1 MLFRKT
7 ILQNQRT
14 LMNNKLSKL
23 LYFIVCFVFFLI
35 SDLYLS
41 KILYENITRGFAFS
55 SKVVALTFVK
65 NTGAAFNILPNARE
79 FLIILSVVVLT
90 LLFLY
95 VIKNLK
101 SIWMKEIFLIS
112 LLCAGIAGN
121 LHERIV
127 LGYVRDFF
135 QLKFINFP
143 VFNISD
149 IFINISVIALIIII
163 LLKKTK

>member
-7 ILQNQRT
+7 TLQNQGTR
-14 LMNNKLSKL
+14 MNNKLSKL

-41 KILYENITRGFAFS
+41 KILYQNITRGFAFS

-65 NTGAAFNILPNARE
+65 NTGAAFNIFPNARE

-112 LLCAGIAGN
+112 LLCAGNAGN

>member
-1 MLFRKT
+1 
-7 ILQNQRT
+7 
-14 LMNNKLSKL
+14 MNSRLGKL
-23 LYFIVCFVFFLI
+23 LYFFVCYIFFLI

-41 KILYENITRGFAFS
+41 RLLYKSINNGYTFS
-55 SKVVALTFVK
+55 NKFIELLYVK
-65 NTGAAFNILPNARE
+65 NTGAAFNIFPNARE
-79 FLIILSVVVLT
+79 FLIILSVVVIT

-101 SIWMKEIFLIS
+101 SIWYKDLFFIS

-121 LHERIV
+121 LHERIS
-127 LGYVRDFF
+127 LGFVRDFF
-135 QLKFINFP
+135 HLNCINFP

-149 IFINISVIALIIII
+149 IFINIGVIALVIII

>member
-1 MLFRKT
+1 
-7 ILQNQRT
+7 
-14 LMNNKLSKL
+14 MNWKFSKL

-35 SDLYLS
+35 SDLFLS
-41 KILYENITRGFAFS
+41 RLLYHSITGGFEYS
-55 SKVVALTFVK
+55 GKLMSLTFVK
-65 NTGAAFNILPNARE
+65 NTGAAFNIFPNARE
-79 FLIILSVVVLT
+79 FLIILSVVVIT

-101 SIWMKEIFLIS
+101 SIWFKEIFFIS
-112 LLCAGIAGN
+112 LLCAGISGN

-135 QLKFINFP
+135 QLKFVNFP
-143 VFNISD
+143 VFNVSD
-149 IFINISVIALIIII
+149 IFINIAVIALVIIM

>member
-1 MLFRKT
+1 
-7 ILQNQRT
+7 
-14 LMNNKLSKL
+14 MNGKFAKL
-23 LYFIVCFVFFLI
+23 LYYIVCFFFFLFVDLFFSRMLYHSV
-35 SDLYLS
+35 SD
-41 KILYENITRGFAFS
+41 GFTFS
-55 SKVVALTFVK
+55 NKFIALTFVK
-65 NTGAAFNILPNARE
+65 NTGAAFNIFPDARE

-101 SIWMKEIFLIS
+101 SIWFKELFFIA
-112 LLCAGIAGN
+112 LLCAGISGN
-121 LHERIV
+121 LHERIC

-135 QLKFINFP
+135 NFQFVTFP

-149 IFINISVIALIIII
+149 IFINIGVIALVTII

>member
-1 MLFRKT
+1 
-7 ILQNQRT
+7 
-14 LMNNKLSKL
+14 MNSKLSKL
-23 LYFIVCFVFFLI
+23 LYFIISFLFFLI
-35 SDLYLS
+35 ADLYLTRLLYRS
-41 KILYENITRGFAFS
+41 ISGGFSFSNKILE
-55 SKVVALTFVK
+55 LTYVK
-65 NTGAAFNILPNARE
+65 NTGAAFNIFPNARE

-101 SIWMKEIFLIS
+101 SIWFKEIFFIS
-112 LLCAGIAGN
+112 MLCAGISGN

-135 QLKFINFP
+135 HLNFINFP

-149 IFINISVIALIIII
+149 ILINIAVIALVIMI

>member
-7 ILQNQRT
+7 TLQNQGTR
-14 LMNNKLSKL
+14 MNNKLSKL

-41 KILYENITRGFAFS
+41 KIFYKNITRGFAFS

-65 NTGAAFNILPNARE
+65 NTGAAFNIFPNARE

>member
-1 MLFRKT
+1 
-7 ILQNQRT
+7 
-14 LMNNKLSKL
+14 MNGKFSKL

-35 SDLYLS
+35 SDLFLS
-41 KILYENITRGFAFS
+41 RLLYHSITGGFEYS
-55 SKVVALTFVK
+55 GKLMSLTFVK
-65 NTGAAFNILPNARE
+65 NTGAAFNIFPNARE
-79 FLIILSVVVLT
+79 FLIILSVVVIT

-101 SIWMKEIFLIS
+101 SIWFKEIFFIS
-112 LLCAGIAGN
+112 LLCAGISGN

-135 QLKFINFP
+135 QLKFVNFP
-143 VFNISD
+143 VFNVSD
-149 IFINISVIALIIII
+149 IFINIAVIALVIII

>member
-1 MLFRKT
+1 MKER
-7 ILQNQRT
+7 IR
-14 LMNNKLSKL
+14 MNSKLSKL
-23 LYFIVCFVFFLI
+23 LYFIISFLFFLI
-35 SDLYLS
+35 ADLYLTRLLYRS
-41 KILYENITRGFAFS
+41 ISGGFSFSNKILE
-55 SKVVALTFVK
+55 LTYVK
-65 NTGAAFNILPNARE
+65 NTGAAFNIFPNARE

-101 SIWMKEIFLIS
+101 SIWFKEIFFIS
-112 LLCAGIAGN
+112 MLCAGISGN

-135 QLKFINFP
+135 HLNFINFP

-149 IFINISVIALIIII
+149 ILINIAVIALVIMI